1 MLTGWESFHQRNNS
15 FREHN
20 TLFWCPQ
27 ISKGFVPWLD
37 GFWHFNKVS
46 ILFYS
51 IFKARAAIFVLHIQY
66 GPSGTPLSPMVQRQ
80 NCLLSTHVKLLGP
93 AKQNHG
99 YLTSLHRI
107 RSDEIS
113 DKERRVRK
121 FPTLEMTDFC
131 EKEMKGTFSSPLHPR
146 AIRALHLR
154 QKLIINLRWR

>member
-1 MLTGWESFHQRNNS
+1 MNNKAIYEFGFHWIWRIK
-15 FREHN
+15 
-20 TLFWCPQ
+20 Q
-27 ISKGFVPWLD
+27 ISEGVIVDRLGKLPSKEQQLSRTQ
-37 GFWHFNKVS
+37 HF
-46 ILFYS
+46 